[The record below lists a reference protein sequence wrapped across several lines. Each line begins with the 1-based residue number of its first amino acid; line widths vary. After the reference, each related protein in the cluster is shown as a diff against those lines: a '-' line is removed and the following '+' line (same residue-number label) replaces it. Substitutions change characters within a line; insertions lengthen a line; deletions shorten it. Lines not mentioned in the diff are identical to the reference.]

1 MVLGEL
7 SRSIV
12 VLFPIFREWVMSGKT
27 SKTNHVYRNKSEHRI
42 DNEKFYSLVY
52 LNIYSR
58 INRPLLIMDYVYNPG
73 SSLLLCCVFS
83 KLLGS
88 IKFT

>member
-12 VLFPIFREWVMSGKT
+12 VLIPIFLEWVISGKT
-27 SKTNHVYRNKSEHRI
+27 SKINHVYRSKSGHEI

-52 LNIYSR
+52 LSIYSR